1 MYSLLS
7 LEHTYNVNSPIQKKT
22 IDLNKLIEKRNKIN
36 DIFENN
42 YLSNSKRFNDDSFSK

>member
-7 LEHTYNVNSPIQKKT
+7 LEQTYNVNSPIHKKT
-22 IDLNKLIEKRNKIN
+22 IDLNKLMEKRNKIN

-42 YLSNSKRFNDDSFSK
+42 YLNKSKRFNDESFSK